1 MTDANFILTLG
12 KVLIA
17 AAWAD
22 GEVTNAETNCLKDL
36 LFQLPGL
43 TGREWASLE
52 MYIEAPV
59 GPDERE
65 RLLDQLRAALRSSK
79 DRKLAIEFMDR
90 LGAADGAVTS
100 DETIVLNAMKSELQS
115 ASVGLFSQLGH
126 VLDDALMRRQAA
138 IEQAP
143 NREAYFEDFIKN
155 KVYYGIQRRA
165 DSGGAKLEV
174 PEPRLR
180 KLSLAGGLMARVA
193 HVDREISQGER
204 EAMVAAL
211 QAGWDLKAEEAE
223 FVVTVALD
231 EIGPE
236 MDYYRLTRQFFTT
249 TDEQERSRF
258 LEVLFAI
265 AAADGMATNEEIEEI
280 RTIANTLRLSHRQF
294 IQAKLTIP
302 KEKRAN

>member
-17 AAWAD
+17 TAWAD
-22 GEVTNAETNCLKDL
+22 GEVTNAEINCLKDL

-43 TGREWASLE
+43 TGREWAMLE

-59 GPDERE
+59 GVSERK
-65 RLLDQLRAALRSSK
+65 RLLDQLRASLRSGK
-79 DRKLAIEFMDR
+79 DRKLALEFIDR
-90 LGAADGAVTS
+90 LGSADGHPTS
-100 DETIVLNAMKSELQS
+100 EEMTILGAMKDELE
-115 ASVGLFSQLGH
+115 AAGVGLFGQLGSVLEGALKRRQE
-126 VLDDALMRRQAA
+126 VLD
-138 IEQAP
+138 EAP

-155 KVYYGIQRRA
+155 KVYYGIQRRS
-165 DSGGAKLEV
+165 DLGCPKIEL

-193 HVDREISQGER
+193 HVDRQVTQGER
-204 EAMVAAL
+204 EAMRAAL
-211 QAGWDLKAEEAE
+211 QAGWDLDPDEAD

-231 EIGPE
+231 EIGAD

-249 TDEQERSRF
+249 TDEDERIRF
-258 LEVLFAI
+258 LEVLFEI
-265 AAADGMATNEEIEEI
+265 AGADGEATNEETEEI

-294 IQAKLTIP
+294 IQVKMSLPTQ
-302 KEKRAN
+302 KRSD